1 MVVIETKS
9 MSHAEHIEPD
19 RVGVNIAL
27 AKIQWSLL
35 RQQIHPN
42 AVDVESDRLQTSD

>member
-1 MVVIETKS
+1 MVVNETRS
-9 MSHAEHIEPD
+9 MSLAEHIEPD

-42 AVDVESDRLQTSD
+42 VADEELDC